1 MMNDGDEVKYKYLYN
16 INSPKDLR
24 KYSEKELPLICD
36 EVRDY
41 LIDAI
46 TKIGGH
52 FGSGLGVVEL
62 TVALHYVY
70 NTPVDKLIFD
80 VGHQGYPH
88 KILTGRRDAL
98 HTIRK
103 FGGLSGFLKPNESE
117 YDAFGAGHASTSI
130 SAALGMAT
138 ARDFKGEDYRVAAI
152 IGDGAMTGGLAYEG
166 LNNCGVRKSDITV
179 ILNDNNMSINQNV
192 SALSNYFNDLY
203 ASSMVQKFRENI
215 WQFTNKFDFGDRL
228 RRAASRLEDGV
239 KAIVTPGVLFEA
251 MGFNYFGPINGHNV
265 QKLIRV
271 LRLIKDLKGPV
282 LLHVVT
288 HKGKGYLPAERDSH
302 YFHAIG
308 TIDKKTGLST
318 KTIQKNTAPEYYKI
332 FGNTLTE
339 LARKNKNLLA
349 ITAAMADGTG
359 LDIFAKNF
367 PERVIDVGIAEEHAV
382 TFAAG
387 LAMQGMTPIVAIY
400 SSFLQRAV
408 DQIAHDVALQ
418 KLPVVF
424 AIDRA
429 GIVGEDGQTHHG
441 LLDIAFLRAICDM
454 TVTAP
459 KDEQELRDLLYS
471 ATEFYKV
478 PFSIRYPRGKSL
490 GVPIKEPKK
499 IPYASW
505 EITKHGTDLAIL
517 AVGKMVRIAEEAAI
531 ILTEHDISAQVVN
544 CRFIK
549 PMDTVMLD
557 SISANFDH
565 IFTIEDAI
573 VLGGF
578 GSGVAEY
585 FVENDYKNNLK
596 ILGVPDR
603 TIEHGSQEQLFEMLA
618 LHPEGVANTIRD
630 SFSR

>member
-1 MMNDGDEVKYKYLYN
+1 MMSDGDEVKYKYLYN

-24 KYSEKELPLICD
+24 KYSENELPLICD

-117 YDAFGAGHASTSI
+117 YNAFGPGHASTSI

-288 HKGKGYLPAERDSH
+288 HK
-302 YFHAIG
+302 
-308 TIDKKTGLST
+308 
-318 KTIQKNTAPEYYKI
+318 
-332 FGNTLTE
+332 
-339 LARKNKNLLA
+339 
-349 ITAAMADGTG
+349 
-359 LDIFAKNF
+359 
-367 PERVIDVGIAEEHAV
+367 
-382 TFAAG
+382 
-387 LAMQGMTPIVAIY
+387 
-400 SSFLQRAV
+400 
-408 DQIAHDVALQ
+408 
-418 KLPVVF
+418 
-424 AIDRA
+424 
-429 GIVGEDGQTHHG
+429 
-441 LLDIAFLRAICDM
+441 
-454 TVTAP
+454 
-459 KDEQELRDLLYS
+459 
-471 ATEFYKV
+471 
-478 PFSIRYPRGKSL
+478 
-490 GVPIKEPKK
+490 
-499 IPYASW
+499 
-505 EITKHGTDLAIL
+505 
-517 AVGKMVRIAEEAAI
+517 
-531 ILTEHDISAQVVN
+531 
-544 CRFIK
+544 
-549 PMDTVMLD
+549 
-557 SISANFDH
+557 
-565 IFTIEDAI
+565 
-573 VLGGF
+573 
-578 GSGVAEY
+578 
-585 FVENDYKNNLK
+585 
-596 ILGVPDR
+596 
-603 TIEHGSQEQLFEMLA
+603 
-618 LHPEGVANTIRD
+618 
-630 SFSR
+630 

>member
-1 MMNDGDEVKYKYLYN
+1 
-16 INSPKDLR
+16 
-24 KYSEKELPLICD
+24 
-36 EVRDY
+36 
-41 LIDAI
+41 
-46 TKIGGH
+46 
-52 FGSGLGVVEL
+52 
-62 TVALHYVY
+62 
-70 NTPVDKLIFD
+70 
-80 VGHQGYPH
+80 
-88 KILTGRRDAL
+88 
-98 HTIRK
+98 
-103 FGGLSGFLKPNESE
+103 
-117 YDAFGAGHASTSI
+117 
-130 SAALGMAT
+130 
-138 ARDFKGEDYRVAAI
+138 
-152 IGDGAMTGGLAYEG
+152 
-166 LNNCGVRKSDITV
+166 
-179 ILNDNNMSINQNV
+179 
-192 SALSNYFNDLY
+192 
-203 ASSMVQKFRENI
+203 MVQKFRENI

-603 TIEHGSQEQLFEMLA
+603 TIEHGSQAQLFEMLA

>member
-1 MMNDGDEVKYKYLYN
+1 MSDGDEVKYKYLYN

-24 KYSEKELPLICD
+24 KYSENELPLICD

-46 TKIGGH
+46 TQIGGH

-630 SFSR
+630 FFSR

>member
-1 MMNDGDEVKYKYLYN
+1 MSDGDEVKYKYLYN

-24 KYSEKELPLICD
+24 KYSENELPLICD

-46 TKIGGH
+46 TQIGGH

-166 LNNCGVRKSDITV
+166 LNNCGVRKSDVTV

-490 GVPIKEPKK
+490 GVPIKEPQK

-585 FVENDYKNNLK
+585 FAENDYKNNLK

-603 TIEHGSQEQLFEMLA
+603 TIEHGSQAQLFEMLA

>member
-630 SFSR
+630 FFSR

>member
-1 MMNDGDEVKYKYLYN
+1 MNDGDEVKYKYLYN

-630 SFSR
+630 FFSR

>member
-1 MMNDGDEVKYKYLYN
+1 MMSDGDEVKYKYLYN

-24 KYSEKELPLICD
+24 KYSENELPLICD

-46 TKIGGH
+46 TQIGGH

-166 LNNCGVRKSDITV
+166 LNNCGVRKSDVTV

-585 FVENDYKNNLK
+585 FAENDYKNNLK

-603 TIEHGSQEQLFEMLA
+603 TIEHGSQAQLFEMLA

>member
-1 MMNDGDEVKYKYLYN
+1 MMSDGDEVKYKYLYN

-24 KYSEKELPLICD
+24 KYSENELPLICD

-46 TKIGGH
+46 TQIGGH

-630 SFSR
+630 FFSR

>member
-1 MMNDGDEVKYKYLYN
+1 MMSDGDEVKYKYLYN

-24 KYSEKELPLICD
+24 KYSENELPLICD

-46 TKIGGH
+46 TQIGGH

-166 LNNCGVRKSDITV
+166 LNNCGVRKSDVTV

-490 GVPIKEPKK
+490 GVPIKEPQK

-585 FVENDYKNNLK
+585 FAENDYKNNLK

-603 TIEHGSQEQLFEMLA
+603 TIEHGSQAQLFEMLA